1 MLPPEPPPALMLPN
15 VPLPVILN
23 VVPLN
28 VLAEITLALLML
40 PPEPP
45 VVKFPTT
52 ALPVT
57 FNVPAI
63 FAPVPVT
70 TNVVFPTAVRLILPL
85 VLGIFTLL
93 LPLASAPI

>member
-1 MLPPEPPPALMLPN
+1 
-15 VPLPVILN
+15 
-23 VVPLN
+23 
-28 VLAEITLALLML
+28 ML

-93 LPLASAPI
+93 LPLASAPIKLPAVTLPVTAKLVNVPTLVIFG